1 MCANSPYKG
10 ERQRGYENAKK
21 KIFSCTVKILYNKH
35 LKELARQLRNN
46 PTKSEKILWKY
57 LKGDK
62 LNGYDFHRQ
71 KPIGKF
77 IYDFYCYELRLVI
90 ELDGYTHHFEEVQEN
105 DKAKDVY
112 AEELGFT
119 MLRFADE
126 RIFKDINNVL
136 LEVIYYIEE
145 FEKRQA

>member
-1 MCANSPYKG
+1 M
-10 ERQRGYENAKK
+10 
-21 KIFSCTVKILYNKH
+21 KIIYNKH
-35 LKELARQLRNN
+35 LTELARQLRNN

-71 KPIGKF
+71 KPIGKY

-145 FEKRQA
+145 FERRQT

>member
-1 MCANSPYKG
+1 M
-10 ERQRGYENAKK
+10 
-21 KIFSCTVKILYNKH
+21 KILYNKH

-71 KPIGKF
+71 KPIGRF

-105 DKAKDVY
+105 DKAKDMYV
-112 AEELGFT
+112 EELGFT

-136 LEVIYYIEE
+136 LEIIYYTEE
-145 FEKRQA
+145 FEKRQPL